1 MQTND
6 QNNTNANN
14 GNEAGKPIDN
24 VSPLTTAIH
33 QAAELAPGVQQK
45 IDQAA
50 TEIGAAAAEVLKTIE
65 KPTLKER
72 LGRISGAAGKVVKYG
87 TIAAVAGGLGYVAYR
102 ALKGTPAAAVAEAVA
117 DAGADAATAVADA
130 AADAVAAALR

>member
-14 GNEAGKPIDN
+14 NEAGKPIDN
-24 VSPLTTAIH
+24 VTPLTAAI
-33 QAAELAPGVQQK
+33 QESAKLSPEVQQK
-45 IDQAA
+45 IDDIASSM
-50 TEIGAAAAEVLKTIE
+50 GAVAAEALEIVN
-65 KPTLKER
+65 KPTLAQR
-72 LGRISGAAGKVVKYG
+72 LGRIGSAAGKVAKYG
-87 TIAAVAGGLGYVAYR
+87 AIAAVAGGLGYVAYR

-117 DAGADAATAVADA
+117 DAGADAAGAVADA